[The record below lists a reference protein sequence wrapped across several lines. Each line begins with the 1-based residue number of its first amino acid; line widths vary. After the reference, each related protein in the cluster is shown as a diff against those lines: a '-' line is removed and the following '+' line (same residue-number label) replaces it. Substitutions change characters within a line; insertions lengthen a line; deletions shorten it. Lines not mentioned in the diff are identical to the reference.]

1 MIFKTV
7 GGSAQPLK
15 TLNKTPSGTSSGT
28 PGGTPGPSDKLAPAK
43 TRTLRTLQ
51 TLQALGGKSAALF
64 TDDSSSDSGSES
76 SESSE
81 SDADEHS
88 YKITVP
94 QQHFSQLVPIIHEY
108 LPGVPLQKEGDAYV
122 VFVDSMTLFENIF
135 QGVQDTG
142 LQLMFKDDTDDLE
155 AYTVES
161 VQPEE
166 PVEPEEPEQPVE
178 SVQPAPV
185 EPVEPEQPEQP
196 VQPAPSAP
204 APNFSL
210 SELPKEALA
219 KLEDSPTK
227 KRKRT
232 TKSGKSTKP
241 TGKSTKPTAKRRKGF
256 RKGFRKGLRFKCP
269 NRAAFQAVKHSVT
282 RLQKAGVNT
291 TMQNLLAAGVM
302 PMSKQW
308 RLHVLRKF
316 ARRVKTK
323 VQERA
328 RRAQELQER
337 QAVNEAQ
344 QKVAFQK
351 TFASLTFEQMQA
363 LMGHMQAN

>member
-1 MIFKTV
+1 M
-7 GGSAQPLK
+7 
-15 TLNKTPSGTSSGT
+15 
-28 PGGTPGPSDKLAPAK
+28 
-43 TRTLRTLQ
+43 
-51 TLQALGGKSAALF
+51 F
-64 TDDSSSDSGSES
+64 TDDSGSDSD

-94 QQHFSQLVPIIHEY
+94 QQHLSQLVPIINEY
-108 LPGVPLQKEGDAYV
+108 LPGAPLQKEGDAYF

-161 VQPEE
+161 VQPA
-166 PVEPEEPEQPVE
+166 PVEPEE
-178 SVQPAPV
+178 
-185 EPVEPEQPEQP
+185 PEQP

-204 APNFSL
+204 APA
-210 SELPKEALA
+210 PAPA
-219 KLEDSPTK
+219 PTK
-227 KRKRT
+227 KRRRC
-232 TKSGKSTKP
+232 TKSSKSTK
-241 TGKSTKPTAKRRKGF
+241 SAKRRKGV
-256 RKGFRKGLRFKCP
+256 RFKCP

-282 RLQKAGVNT
+282 RLQKAGVDT
-291 TMQNLLAAGVM
+291 TIQNLLAAGVM

-316 ARRVKTK
+316 ARRVKAK
-323 VQERA
+323 VSA
-328 RRAQELQER
+328 RQQER
-337 QAVNEAQ
+337 QAVDQAQQAQ
-344 QKVAFQK
+344 QKVALQK

-363 LMGHMQAN
+363 LIMGHVQAN